1 MNVEVEEVPVAK
13 QTGRGCG
20 VKGAERIG
28 VGRLAVLG
36 ALLTLVSGCA
46 STWHNPGK
54 SPQEAAADEKF
65 CSTEA
70 EDTALTRASR
80 QKVDY
85 DRLQGS
91 SPIPAT
97 TRGETPMQLADRAR
111 TEDVYTREFES
122 CMRTKGYTQGK
133 SEAP

>member
-1 MNVEVEEVPVAK
+1 MAK
-13 QTGRGCG
+13 QTGRACW
-20 VKGAERIG
+20 VKGAERKG
-28 VGRLAVLG
+28 LGQFAVLG
-36 ALLTLVSGCA
+36 ALLALVSGCA

-65 CSTEA
+65 CATEA

-85 DRLQGS
+85 DRIQGS
-91 SPIPAT
+91 SPIPAN

-111 TEDVYTREFES
+111 TEDTYTREFEL
-122 CMRTKGYTQGK
+122 CMRTKGYTQGQP
-133 SEAP
+133 EAP